1 MVAAKAQE
9 RASMAPICSVFLQ
22 RNQPDGIVDVTRQV
36 LADGGCNCVIHTGGA
51 GQDGAAEERVAQ
63 TVSARACPDAH
74 VMEVP
79 PPGAAITLQNGEL
92 LLLDS
97 VLPKAEPDHAPG
109 SDVIRIKE
117 DIAAGP

>member
-1 MVAAKAQE
+1 MNHAKFLLAIAVALAAARGAMVAAKAQE

-63 TVSARACPDAH
+63 IVSARACPDALC
-74 VMEVP
+74 
-79 PPGAAITLQNGEL
+79 T
-92 LLLDS
+92 
-97 VLPKAEPDHAPG
+97 
-109 SDVIRIKE
+109 R
-117 DIAAGP
+117 